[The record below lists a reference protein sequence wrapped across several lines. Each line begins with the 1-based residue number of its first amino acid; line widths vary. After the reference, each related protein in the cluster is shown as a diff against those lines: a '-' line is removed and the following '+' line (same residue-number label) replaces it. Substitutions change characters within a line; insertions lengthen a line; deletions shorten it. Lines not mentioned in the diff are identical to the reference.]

1 MTKIRKG
8 QAPAQMSRIQ
18 FHDRLTLSFKDPLF
32 VPEEEAL
39 ARVENLERKAYKNNR
54 KAPVTRRAGK
64 GYADPEY
71 KLSVEWSGT
80 RGLSEPD
87 AKLDSPR
94 PK

>member
-1 MTKIRKG
+1 MIKIRKG
-8 QAPAQMSRIQ
+8 QAPAQLSRIQ
-18 FHDRLTLSFKDPLF
+18 FHDHFTQSFQDPLF
-32 VPEEEAL
+32 APEEAAL
-39 ARVENLERKAYKNNR
+39 SRVENVAWKAYKESR
-54 KAPVTRRAGK
+54 KAPVTRRAGE

-80 RGLSEPD
+80 RALSAPD